1 MANLNL
7 PRYTS
12 ITYGFLDQAKITKT
26 VSTIFWS
33 RSLKVLDLF
42 CLFLQQNEW
51 IRINW
56 LEVAPICFVIL
67 LSDAR

>member
-1 MANLNL
+1 M
-7 PRYTS
+7 
-12 ITYGFLDQAKITKT
+12 
-26 VSTIFWS
+26 
-33 RSLKVLDLF
+33 LDLF

-67 LSDAR
+67 LSGVRQVTKIIL